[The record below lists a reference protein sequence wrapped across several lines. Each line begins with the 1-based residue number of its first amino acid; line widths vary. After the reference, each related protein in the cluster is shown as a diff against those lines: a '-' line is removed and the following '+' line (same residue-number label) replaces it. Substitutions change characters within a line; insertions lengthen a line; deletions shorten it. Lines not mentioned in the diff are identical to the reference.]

1 VPDFA
6 LRIADV
12 SKGSGEFRVELS
24 FDNGLLVRTSATEF
38 NFSVSARDQEL
49 VRWYW
54 EDFVEYPDRVAQRKA
69 ARVEQ
74 RLREIGD
81 ELFRQVFDPHAAQQ
95 FWSEIQPRLGETRI
109 EILGSQRADFSLLPW
124 EFLRDPKTGALLAEG
139 CASFV
144 RRSKA
149 TRLSS
154 RDWSSQPGPLR
165 VLLVMWQPP
174 ADPQLPFRPT
184 ARRLLQ
190 ALSREARGRVSVDIL
205 RPPTYGQLTTV
216 LLEAEAMDQPYHV
229 LQFDGYGIF
238 TDAANESGAET
249 HSLQSLRGTRGYLVS
264 DNSTWERT
272 RQLLDGG
279 ALGDLMIEARVPW
292 LVLNA
297 CRGSGT
303 STVDDS
309 ERDDVAQPGCLR
321 AFHSLAL
328 DALEK
333 GIAGVLQLPYH
344 LGSAASAQFLLKTYL
359 KLGQGRSLAEAAT
372 QHRKWLRE
380 QAERQPRGLPFLGW
394 DLAEKKWQRSQ
405 PESELTFGWVRREDW
420 LVPVIYEP
428 LPFRLEARA
437 EPEHAA
443 HAEAGDTT
451 ESAEIEIGDSQLPSH
466 DAPGFFG
473 RDDTLLAIDSLW
485 QRHSVVL
492 LHGDA
497 ATGKTETAVEFARWY
512 REVGG
517 VRSTVLYTSFEH
529 YKPVAALLDQLATVF
544 APLLRKAGPALG
556 VARPGKPHGDR
567 ARVAQ

>member
-1 VPDFA
+1 VPDLA
-6 LRIADV
+6 LQIADA
-12 SKGSGEFRVELS
+12 SKASGEFRVELS

-81 ELFRQVFDPHAAQQ
+81 ELFRQVFDPPAARQ
-95 FWSEIQPRLGETRI
+95 FWSEIQPRLAETRI
-109 EILGSQRADFSLLPW
+109 EIAGSQRSDFTLLPW

-139 CASFV
+139 CASFL
-144 RRSKA
+144 RRPKA

-154 RDWSSQPGPLR
+154 RDWSSQAGPLR

-190 ALSREARGRVSVDIL
+190 ALSREARGSVSVDIL
-205 RPPTYGQLTTV
+205 RPPTYGQLNTV

-238 TDAANESGAET
+238 TDPAEEGSVET
-249 HSLQSLRGTRGYLVS
+249 HSLQALRGSRGYLIS

-272 RQLLDGG
+272 RQLLDGRT
-279 ALGDLMIEARVPW
+279 LGDLMIEARVPW

-303 STVDDS
+303 SGVNEP
-309 ERDDVAQPGCLR
+309 ERDDGTQPGCLR

-328 DALEK
+328 DALER

-359 KLGQGRSLAEAAT
+359 RLAQGHSLPEAAT

-380 QAERQPRGLPFLGW
+380 QAERQPKGLPFLGW

-428 LPFRLEARA
+428 QPFRLEARA
-437 EPEHAA
+437 EPENAA
-443 HAEAGDTT
+443 AAAPAEAGDAVAL
-451 ESAEIEIGDSQLPSH
+451 AELEIGDSQLPGH

-473 RDDTLLAIDSLW
+473 RDDILLAIDSLW
-485 QRHSVVL
+485 QRHSAVL

-497 ATGKTETAVEFARWY
+497 ATGQTVTAVEFGRW
-512 REVGG
+512 
-517 VRSTVLYTSFEH
+517 
-529 YKPVAALLDQLATVF
+529 
-544 APLLRKAGPALG
+544 
-556 VARPGKPHGDR
+556 
-567 ARVAQ
+567 